1 MRNVA
6 SNVAD
11 RFFML
16 FCWDDLRCFP
26 FDAALISV
34 SFILCFACRFRLSE
48 RFSLLN
54 HAVSTDRRNRRR
66 WLPVN
71 QEVRAGD
78 ESPLAAHQQFRY
90 MGYFIRRTGSSCR
103 ALRKHVSV
111 KITSGT
117 VEFIDCQRGD
127 YNARE
132 MELMRAPLAPHLTA
146 SAMTRLTLQRF
157 AIW

>member
-1 MRNVA
+1 MWLV
-6 SNVAD
+6 V
-11 RFFML
+11 FFML

-54 HAVSTDRRNRRR
+54 LRFQRTVEIGGGGS
-66 WLPVN
+66 PVN

-90 MGYFIRRTGSSCR
+90 MGYFIRRTGSSCQG
-103 ALRKHVSV
+103 
-111 KITSGT
+111 TSQT
-117 VEFIDCQRGD
+117 CFCK
-127 YNARE
+127 N
-132 MELMRAPLAPHLTA
+132 HLWD
-146 SAMTRLTLQRF
+146 R
-157 AIW
+157 